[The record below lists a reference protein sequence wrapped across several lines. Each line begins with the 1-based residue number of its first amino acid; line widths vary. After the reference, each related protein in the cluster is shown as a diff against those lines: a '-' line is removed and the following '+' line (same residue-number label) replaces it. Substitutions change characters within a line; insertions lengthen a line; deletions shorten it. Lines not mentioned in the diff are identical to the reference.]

1 MRHFYY
7 IFFIVSVFAVMADP
21 GCAQTRRIVFSP
33 QWTPQSQFAGYY
45 VAQAKGFYKEVGL
58 DIVIDHPSASNPALN
73 RLREGSSHYFATGSG
88 HQIHRPRDFSRE
100 HPSNLAAKFPDDCA
114 PAKRHTH
121 AARFEW

>member
-58 DIVIDHPSASNPALN
+58 DIVIDHPSASNPLVDVFDGLN
-73 RLREGSSHYFATGSG
+73 QL
-88 HQIHRPRDFSRE
+88 Q
-100 HPSNLAAKFPDDCA
+100 SNHMTASFP
-114 PAKRHTH
+114 
-121 AARFEW
+121 